1 MQEVYMP
8 QPGRPRAFEMEPV
21 LEAAMLLFWEQGYE
35 ATSLAQ
41 LRAATGLS
49 SASLYGAFGS
59 KEGLFRQVVEHYMK
73 GPGGAVVVGIEDET
87 VSPRK
92 AVADLLHRSID
103 MQADLSHPTGCL
115 VALSGAMRAPGEEHA
130 AVRAVVA
137 ARREADRVRIR
148 ACVERGVAA
157 GQLDTDIDGVTAMV
171 HGFLLGLSTQLRDG
185 VAAATLHRA
194 VDVLLLNWRCAGRT
208 PSDRC

>member
-1 MQEVYMP
+1 MP
-8 QPGRPRAFEMEPV
+8 QPGRPRAFEMESV

-59 KEGLFRQVVEHYMK
+59 KEGLFKQVVEHYMK
-73 GPGGAVVVGIEDET
+73 GPAGAVVVIEDET
-87 VSPRK
+87 VGPRE

-103 MQADLSHPTGCL
+103 MQADPSHPTGCL
-115 VALSGAMRAPGEEHA
+115 IALSGTMRAPGEEHA

-157 GQLDTDIDGVTAMV
+157 GELDTDVDGMTAMV

-185 VAAATLHRA
+185 LDAATLHTA
-194 VDVLLLNWRCAGRT
+194 VDLLLLNWRCAGGT
-208 PSDRC
+208 ASGRC

>member
-1 MQEVYMP
+1 MP
-8 QPGRPRAFEMEPV
+8 SAGRPRAFDLEAV

-59 KEGLFRQVVEHYMK
+59 KEGLFKQVVEQYMK
-73 GPGGAVVVGIEDET
+73 GPGGATDVIEDET
-87 VSPRK
+87 VSPRE
-92 AVADLLHRSID
+92 AVAGLLHGSID
-103 MQADLSHPTGCL
+103 MQADLSHPAGCL
-115 VALSGAMRAPGEEHA
+115 IALSGTMRAPGQEHA
-130 AVRAVVA
+130 GVRETVM

-157 GQLDTDIDGVTAMV
+157 GELDEDIDIDGVTTMI

-185 VAAATLHRA
+185 VAAATLHTA
-194 VDVLLLNWRCAGRT
+194 VDVLLGNWRR
-208 PSDRC
+208 R

>member
-1 MQEVYMP
+1 MP
-8 QPGRPRAFEMEPV
+8 PAGRPRAFDMEAV

-59 KEGLFRQVVEHYMK
+59 KVGLFKQVVEHYMK
-73 GPGGAVVVGIEDET
+73 GPGGAVDVIEDET
-87 VSPRK
+87 VDPRE
-92 AVADLLHRSID
+92 AVAGLLHGSID
-103 MQADLSHPTGCL
+103 MQADSSHPAGCL
-115 VALSGAMRAPGEEHA
+115 IALSGTMRVPGEEHIGVRA
-130 AVRAVVA
+130 AVV

-157 GQLDTDIDGVTAMV
+157 GELDADTDVDGMTAMV
-171 HGFLLGLSTQLRDG
+171 HSFLLGLSTQLRDG
-185 VAAATLHRA
+185 VTAATLHSA
-194 VDVLLLNWRCAGRT
+194 VDVLLLNWRRA
-208 PSDRC
+208 